1 MHHQINCVAH
11 VALGTISRNMRQS
24 YMSELYISIIKARG
38 IDRDTENVYVYN

>member
-24 YMSELYISIIKARG
+24 YLSELDISIIKARG
-38 IDRDTENVYVYN
+38 IDRDSDNVY